1 MREERDMTETVGNE
15 SVEYETKV
23 CPRCG
28 AKLYADMNVCYG
40 CLYDFS
46 RNASRSERAELPLG
60 VLDESPE
67 ETLDLGTGTAR
78 MATDRVG
85 MVLRTPSVDLWVAVP
100 PQGVTLGRGEQNDIV
115 LHSRAVSRSHARL
128 VPTPDGMEVSDLG
141 ARNPLRYQGRD
152 VRGRIVVPYGGT
164 LDLCGCL
171 IVMTGPPWTGP
182 APGSQN

>member
-1 MREERDMTETVGNE
+1 MREERDMVETVGGE

-28 AKLYADMNVCYG
+28 ARLYADMSVCYG

-46 RNASRSERAELPLG
+46 RNAGRPERPELPLG
-60 VLDESPE
+60 GLDESPE
-67 ETLDLGTGTAR
+67 ETLDLSAGAAR
-78 MATDRVG
+78 AATDRVG

-100 PQGVTLGRGEQNDIV
+100 PQGVTLGRGAQNDVV
-115 LHSRAVSRSHARL
+115 LHSMAVSRSHARL

-152 VRGRIVVPYGGT
+152 VRDRIVVPYGDA

-171 IVMTGPPWTGP
+171 IVMTGP
-182 APGSQN
+182 QK

>member
-1 MREERDMTETVGNE
+1 MTETVRNE

-46 RNASRSERAELPLG
+46 RNASRSERTELPLG

-67 ETLDLGTGTAR
+67 ETLDLGAGTAR

-85 MVLRTPSVDLWVAVP
+85 MVLRTPSVDLWVSVP
-100 PQGVTLGRGEQNDIV
+100 AQGVTVGRAPGNDVV
-115 LHSRAVSRSHARL
+115 LHSHAVSRRHLKL
-128 VPTPDGMEVSDLG
+128 VPRPEGMEVSDLG

-171 IVMTGPPWTGP
+171 IVMTGPPRTGP